1 MQVHDLIGIGFG
13 PSNIALAIAL
23 EERYGGDS
31 GLLPLF
37 LEKQPCFA
45 WHPHMMLDGT
55 HMQISF
61 LKDLVTLRNP
71 ASPFTFLNYLH
82 SQGRLQQFINLKTF
96 FPSRHEFN
104 DYLAWAAGHF
114 SDRCAYGED
123 VFEVAPEAVGDTV
136 PLLRVRSRD
145 AQGRVRERLARN
157 LVVSVGGKANVPEP
171 FLAWRDEPRIFHTS
185 SYLSAIGKIT
195 RPRRI
200 AVLGAGQSAAE
211 IFMNLHEH
219 PDRPQVDLLMRGRA
233 LRPSDDSPYM
243 NEIFNAEHTDYI
255 YSRPPAERAGLLS
268 EAWHTNYSAPDVE
281 LIERIYNV
289 FYQQQVTRQARHQL
303 RRRCQVDAVEVVDG
317 ADGDD
322 QGVALTLF
330 DRDTHRSEVVRYDAV
345 ILATGYVRDH
355 HKQLLAPLAPYL
367 EDHAIDRHYRL
378 RADARLKPAIYV
390 QGGSETTHG
399 ISDSLLSILA
409 IRSQE
414 IGNALRAGNPGDAVE
429 RPQRERPAALAS

>member
-1 MQVHDLIGIGFG
+1 MHAHDLIGIGFG

-23 EERYGGDS
+23 EEHYGSES

-37 LEKQPCFA
+37 LEKQSCFA

-82 SQGRLQQFINLKTF
+82 RQGRLQQFINLKTF

-114 SDRCAYGED
+114 ADRCVYGED
-123 VFEVAPEAVGDTV
+123 VFEVAPETVGDTV

-145 AQGRVRERLARN
+145 AQGKVRERLTRN
-157 LVVSVGGKANVPEP
+157 LVVSVGGKANIPEP
-171 FLAWRDEPRIFHTS
+171 FLAWRDDPRIFHTS
-185 SYLSAIGKIT
+185 TYLSAIGKIAH
-195 RPRRI
+195 PRRI
-200 AVLGAGQSAAE
+200 AVVGAGQSAAE
-211 IFMNLHEH
+211 IFMNLHDH

-243 NEIFNAEHTDYI
+243 NEIFNAEHTDYV
-255 YSRPPAERAGLLS
+255 YSRPPAERVGLLA

-289 FYQQQVTRQARHQL
+289 FYQQQVTRQARHHM
-303 RRRCQVDAVEVVDG
+303 RRRCQIDAVDAGPE
-317 ADGDD
+317 
-322 QGVALTLF
+322 GVALTLF
-330 DRDTHRSEVVRYDAV
+330 DRDSQRAETVRYDAV

-409 IRSQE
+409 VRSQE
-414 IGNALRAGNPGDAVE
+414 IGDSLRASPATGSTESSA
-429 RPQRERPAALAS
+429 RWQRPAALAS

>member
-123 VFEVAPEAVGDTV
+123 VFDVAPETVGDTV

-157 LVVSVGGKANVPEP
+157 LVVSVGGKAHIPEP

-185 SYLSAIGKIT
+185 SYLSAIGKIAH
-195 RPRRI
+195 PRRI

-211 IFMNLHEH
+211 IFMNLRK
-219 PDRPQVDLLMRGRA
+219 PPARPQVGLLMRGRA
-233 LRPSDDSPYM
+233 LRPTHDSPYM

-317 ADGDD
+317 VDGDG
-322 QGVALTLF
+322 QSVALTLF
-330 DRDTHRSEVVRYDAV
+330 DRDTHLSEVVRYDAV

-414 IGNALRAGNPGDAVE
+414 IGNALSAGSPGDAVE
-429 RPQRERPAALAS
+429 RPQRERRAALAG

>member
-31 GLLPLF
+31 GLVPLF
-37 LEKQPCFA
+37 LEKQSCFA

-123 VFEVAPEAVGDTV
+123 VFEVAPEVVGDTV

-145 AQGRVRERLARN
+145 AQGKVRERLARN
-157 LVVSVGGKANVPEP
+157 LVVSVGGKANIPEP

-255 YSRPPAERAGLLS
+255 YNRPPAERAGLLS
-268 EAWHTNYSAPDVE
+268 DAWHTNYSAPDVE

-303 RRRCQVDAVEVVDG
+303 RRRCQVDAVD
-317 ADGDD
+317 ADA
-322 QGVALTLF
+322 QGVALTLSS
-330 DRDTHRSEVVRYDAV
+330 RDSHRSETVRYDAV

-355 HKQLLAPLAPYL
+355 HKQLLAPLASYL
-367 EDHAIDRHYRL
+367 KDHEIDRHYRL

-390 QGGSETTHG
+390 QGGSEATHG

-414 IGNALRAGNPGDAVE
+414 IGNSLCACGATTAGE
-429 RPQRERPAALAS
+429 IPQRQRPAALAS